1 MSTHLD
7 IIGSVIIGGMIILN
21 FAFFQ
26 GERQNSQIESVN
38 KITQQSDITDVT
50 TTLRHDIMK
59 AGFGCDTLKI
69 LQASARVFTFRC
81 DLEND
86 GKLDT
91 VSYTFGNYSN
101 TTVQT
106 TRTTI
111 PLFRIVNGR
120 KVQGADVGIVECY
133 FRYYRLGATYKN
145 LIETTAAADVRAVTV
160 GMKVKGAMTSEDG
173 CQYAQSEF
181 TITPKNLK

>member
-1 MSTHLD
+1 MSSHLD
-7 IIGSVIIGGMIILN
+7 IIGSVVIAGMIILN

-38 KITQQSDITDVT
+38 KIVHQGDVTDVT

-69 LQASARVFTFRC
+69 LQSSARVFTFRC

-86 GKLDT
+86 GKIDT
-91 VSYTFGNYSN
+91 ISYTFGDYSSN
-101 TTVQT
+101 ALQT
-106 TRTTI
+106 STNSI

-120 KVQGADVGIVECY
+120 RVRGADIGIVRCY
-133 FRYYRLGATYKN
+133 FKYYRLDPTYKK
-145 LIETTAAADVRAVTV
+145 LIETTSPADVRAVTV
-160 GMKVKGAMTSEDG
+160 GMQLKSSMTSEDG
-173 CQYAQSEF
+173 CTYSQTEF
-181 TITPKNLK
+181 TITPKNL